1 MCEDI
6 TNNFSEVL
14 QLLQNNEEKT
24 IPFTYFDKQIQYDD
38 DGKVILNKKE
48 KPVKKL
54 VPVKE
59 NATAKF
65 LIEFLRN
72 MLPNIINHRN
82 MLKLY
87 RNIKGAF
94 LNTLNTVYM
103 DIDFSENLTIG
114 INWEPQETHWT
125 KTQVTVHSGLVKL
138 DEEKVYHPYISNSRL
153 HDQVFVHQALEE
165 MIERT
170 NKRLLI
176 ESDNCSGQYKSSH
189 HFFHLQS
196 LSNQLN
202 KIIIHLYGIA
212 QHGKGEVDHV
222 GGVAK
227 VAVRREVSGMIFHI

>member
-54 VPVKE
+54 VPVTE

-94 LNTLNTVYM
+94 LNTLNAVYM

-114 INWEPQETHWT
+114 IKWEPQETHWT

-170 NKRLLI
+170 NIPEDKRLLI

-202 KIIIHLYGIA
+202 KIIIRLYGIA
-212 QHGKGEVDHV
+212 QHGKG
-222 GGVAK
+222 
-227 VAVRREVSGMIFHI
+227 